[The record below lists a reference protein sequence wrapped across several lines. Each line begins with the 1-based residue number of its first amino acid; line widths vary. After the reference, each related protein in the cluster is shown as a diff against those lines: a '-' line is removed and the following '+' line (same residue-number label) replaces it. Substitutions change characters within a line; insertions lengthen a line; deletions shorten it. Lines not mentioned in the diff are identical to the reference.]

1 MSENYI
7 VINGKRAELTE
18 EQMKV
23 LGIKVKKNPFDR
35 DGSNNRCY

>member
-18 EQMKV
+18 ERV
-23 LGIKVKKNPFDR
+23 NNPALKGR
-35 DGSNNRCY
+35 GLE

>member
-18 EQMKV
+18 EQMKT
-23 LGIKVKKNPFDR
+23 LGVKVKVR
-35 DGSNNRCY
+35 GE